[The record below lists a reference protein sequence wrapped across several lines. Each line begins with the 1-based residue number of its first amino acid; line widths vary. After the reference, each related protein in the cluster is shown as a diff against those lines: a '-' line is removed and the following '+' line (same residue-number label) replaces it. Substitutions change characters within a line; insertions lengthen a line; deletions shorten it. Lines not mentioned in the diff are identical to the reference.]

1 MSGTSDKSQKT
12 EEATPKKLRDARK
25 EGQVAKSPEVSA
37 WGSMLVISVVLPWT
51 VGQAGDAVT
60 ALAAQARDVLADPD
74 EGRAL
79 ALIAGGLRQVL
90 LVVLPLSVVLAATGV
105 LAGAAQVGVLLAPK
119 AIKPKG
125 KRLNPGPGLKRIV
138 GVQALW
144 GSVKEVLKLA
154 VLAVLAYRAV
164 AASVPPLLAAGGVP
178 LGAVLAEV
186 GSAAVTF
193 MRTAAAL
200 GLVIAVADHAFQRRT
215 MRKQL
220 RMTKKE
226 VRDEHKQT
234 EGDPMLKGAIRSRQL
249 AMSRN
254 RMMAEIA
261 TADVVLVNPTHVAVA
276 LRYRPHEGAPRVVAK
291 GAGEIAARI
300 RERADEHGVP
310 MVRDV
315 ALARAVHA
323 ACDLGDPVPPQL
335 YSAVAR
341 VLAFV
346 MALRAKGPV
355 RGVRALPQPL
365 PA

>member
-12 EEATPKKLRDARK
+12 EEATPKKVRDARR
-25 EGQVAKSPEVSA
+25 EGQVAKSPEVAA
-37 WGSMLVISVVLPWT
+37 WGSMLVISLVLPWT
-51 VGQAGDAVT
+51 AGQAADAVT
-60 ALAAQARDVLADPD
+60 DLAAAARDVLADPD
-74 EGRAL
+74 EGKAL
-79 ALIAGGLRQVL
+79 ALLATGLREVL
-90 LVVLPLSVVLAATGV
+90 VVVLPLSVVLAATGV
-105 LAGAAQVGVLLAPK
+105 LAGAAQVGVMLAPK
-119 AIKPKG
+119 AVKPQA
-125 KRLNPGPGLKRIV
+125 KRLNPWPGLKRIV
-138 GVQALW
+138 GPQAMW
-144 GSVKEVLKLA
+144 GTVKEVLKLA
-154 VLAVLAYRAV
+154 VLAALGYRAV
-164 AASVPPLLAAGGVP
+164 SDAVPPLLAAGGLP
-178 LGAVLAEV
+178 LGTVLAQV
-186 GSAAVTF
+186 GSAALEF
-193 MRTAAAL
+193 MRAAAAL
-200 GLVIAVADHAFQRRT
+200 GLVIAVADLAYQRRT

-220 RMTKKE
+220 RMSKKE

-254 RMMAEIA
+254 RMMAEVA

-291 GAGEIAARI
+291 GAGAVAAKI
-300 RERADEHGVP
+300 RERAEEHGVP

-346 MALRAKGPV
+346 LSLRARGSV
-355 RGVRALPQPL
+355 RGVRALPAAL